1 MAFFFFLVLNKA
13 QFGAKDWFGFDVI
26 GRPELVENNG
36 SSATGYSPM
45 FRTGLGKP
53 VAVKQS
59 SIAKAQRVLRDD
71 DLPRKGKS

>member
-1 MAFFFFLVLNKA
+1 M
-13 QFGAKDWFGFDVI
+13 I